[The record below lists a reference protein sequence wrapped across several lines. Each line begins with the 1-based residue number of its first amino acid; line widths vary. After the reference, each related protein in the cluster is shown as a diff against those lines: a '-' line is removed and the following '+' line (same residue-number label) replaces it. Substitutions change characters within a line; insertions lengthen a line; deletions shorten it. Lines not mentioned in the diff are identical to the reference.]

1 MHELLEKFTKFA
13 GEYFVNM
20 NHEGCE
26 ISGLEY
32 SAELR
37 NLPDLHEV
45 FQQNFDVGNS
55 NKLFYFN
62 ANHLG
67 SGSLITDGNG
77 NPYQTLAYAPY
88 GEVLLD
94 VRGGSYNEPHQF
106 TGHERDQET
115 GLNYAHARYYWS
127 DLSIFTSVDP
137 LAEKYPNMSPYVYCA
152 GNPVKYVDP
161 TGMEVE
167 ITGEQDAAMQ
177 VIQKQAG
184 TSVTFTL
191 DKKYGCLSY
200 QINDKDNIS
209 GFAHNLITAID
220 NPDVTLHLDSRKDL
234 TTSNGGTMN
243 GGAFMGNTVTKDINE
258 NSIHVD
264 AYQEINFD
272 FLNQIDEG
280 YGNPNKSSV
289 RHEITECYKAALNSY
304 KSGNNA
310 SPAYNGVSNP
320 AYDIAH
326 KSAYPQS
333 PIYKYSNNIYNGVY
347 YTTKYSDKIGVDVY
361 DMTGWPLYKYGQ
373 QTVKIN
379 TP

>member
-137 LAEKYPNMSPYVYCA
+137 LAEKYPNMSPYVYC
-152 GNPVKYVDP
+152 GNDPINRIDP
-161 TGMEVE
+161 TGMEWLDADGNKIEDHSKIQVY
-167 ITGEQDAAMQ
+167 IFYDPKSFGSQSEQMYKDAVA
-177 VIQKQAG
+177 
-184 TSVTFTL
+184 
-191 DKKYGCLSY
+191 KYGAGSVAMS
-200 QINDKDNIS
+200 NVTTMS
-209 GFAHNLITAID
+209 EFAQDWGDMA
-220 NPDVTLHLDSRKDL
+220 
-234 TTSNGGTMN
+234 
-243 GGAFMGNTVTKDINE
+243 
-258 NSIHVD
+258 
-264 AYQEINFD
+264 
-272 FLNQIDEG
+272 
-280 YGNPNKSSV
+280 
-289 RHEITECYKAALNSY
+289 
-304 KSGNNA
+304 
-310 SPAYNGVSNP
+310 
-320 AYDIAH
+320 
-326 KSAYPQS
+326 
-333 PIYKYSNNIYNGVY
+333 SNNIKEVNLNYHGNNQTVMLNSSKKQYITATGDGKTNVSGTNATNVQDLPMPSGNIDKAQLNLNTCKSNSKTQYELKGNKQTLMEAFYNSFNFKTVRGTDKGVSY
-347 YTTKYSDKIGVDVY
+347 WYWFSPNRPHPQDDGNWQYLRRPSATSTKYHGV
-361 DMTGWPLYKYGQ
+361 GLPPK
-373 QTVKIN
+373 
-379 TP
+379 